1 MKELVDLLV
10 DFKDKIFK
18 DGRSAEYSQL
28 AREKGFKF
36 RKRERFADQDYRI
49 KDFILFKNKSGRR
62 LKGLVFRS
70 ETNGTSSRIYDF
82 WSNNDM
88 EESKT
93 TVIELYHPELNISPF
108 EIRPKRMIKW
118 AKEIIAREQ
127 KPFGEL
133 VSFNSFY
140 EIKSPNILN
149 TSAELNEVFLDLV
162 STRKKLRVEGTGQ
175 YLLVYYKNKQI
186 PVSKMMEE
194 YQFAQELLVLLLNN
208 EPGEDYV

>member
-36 RKRERFADQDYRI
+36 KKRERFADQDYRI
-49 KDFILFKNKSGRR
+49 KDFRLFKNKSGQR
-62 LKGLVFRS
+62 LKGIVTRS
-70 ETNGTSSRIYDF
+70 EPNGITSRIYDF

-93 TVIELYHPELNISPF
+93 TVIELYHPELNVSPF

-127 KPFGEL
+127 KPFRDL

-140 EIKSPNILN
+140 EIKSPNISN
-149 TSAELNEVFLDLV
+149 TAAELNEAFLDMV
-162 STRKKLRVEGTGQ
+162 STRKKLRVEGTGS

-186 PVSKMMEE
+186 AITKMMDE
-194 YQFAQELLVLLLNN
+194 YQFAQELLDLLLIN
-208 EPGEDYV
+208 ESGEDYV